1 MAKGSGKLP
10 KGKIMSS
17 RTDAKRLLWELLPPE
32 MHDTR
37 GSWFIRL
44 ARHLGWNER
53 RVRAIWHGEARIITA
68 DEWRQLQDEI
78 ATLNKSA
85 QRRQETLDE
94 LTLLARSVVSPSGEA
109 ARPLGV
115 AGDRAGQAR
124 PRGKR
129 DA

>member
-1 MAKGSGKLP
+1 MAKRLGKFP
-10 KGKIMSS
+10 KGFGMSS

-68 DEWRQLQDEI
+68 DEWRQLNEEL
-78 ATLNKSA
+78 AALSRSA

-94 LTLLARSVVSPSGEA
+94 LTLLARSVVSPSREA
-109 ARPLGV
+109 ARPLDV
-115 AGDRAGQAR
+115 VGDADGQAR
-124 PRGKR
+124 PRRKR
-129 DA
+129 GA

>member
-1 MAKGSGKLP
+1 M
-10 KGKIMSS
+10 
-17 RTDAKRLLWELLPPE
+17 
-32 MHDTR
+32 
-37 GSWFIRL
+37 RL

-68 DEWRQLQDEI
+68 DEWRQLQEEI

-85 QRRQETLDE
+85 QRRQDVLHE
-94 LTLLARSVVSPSGEA
+94 LTLLARSVVSPSGQA

-115 AGDRAGQAR
+115 AGDRAGKAR

>member
-17 RTDAKRLLWELLPPE
+17 RTDAKRLLWELLPPL

-68 DEWRQLQDEI
+68 DEWRQLTEEI
-78 ATLNKSA
+78 AALKRSA
-85 QRRQETLDE
+85 QQRQEVLHE
-94 LTLLARSVVSPSGEA
+94 LTLLARTPSAPSGQA

-115 AGDRAGQAR
+115 AGDRAGKAR